1 MVDKNVYSYVLF
13 YCIPTVWVTKM
24 SVVISVRVREEVK
37 RILEKSGIDVS
48 EEVRR
53 FLEELAWKV
62 KIRDYISR
70 WDELLKDVKPSEK
83 GFSVKSVRED
93 REGH

>member
-1 MVDKNVYSYVLF
+1 MKLSA
-13 YCIPTVWVTKM
+13 
-24 SVVISVRVREEVK
+24 VISVRVREEVK
-37 RILEKSGIDVS
+37 RILERSGIDVG

-62 KIRDYISR
+62 KIRDYVSK
-70 WDELLKDVKPSEK
+70 WDDLLRDVKPSEK
-83 GFSVKSVRED
+83 GFSVRSVRED